1 MRRPSTLLLV
11 AVLTLAGASRAVAST
26 KLVAAAPSALELAGT
41 SNVTDW
47 RCRGTSLQTA
57 MEAAAPVEKINA
69 VIDRIEDGNI
79 GAWKGDVSAG
89 SFDAPSFQMQ
99 IPVASF
105 RCGNKVMER
114 DMSRALKA
122 GQHPTINFR
131 FKELRGPVRHDID
144 TNTFRAQ
151 IAGELVLAGTRR
163 EILVNVDAVRVTRE
177 RFHLRAELP
186 LRMTDFGITPPTAM
200 FGMVKAADQL
210 TVTFDLMMETGR

>member
-1 MRRPSTLLLV
+1 MRRSSTLLLL

-57 MEAAAPVEKINA
+57 MEVAEPVEKINT

-79 GAWKGDVSAG
+79 GVWKGDVSSG
-89 SFDAPSFQMQ
+89 SIAAPTFQME
-99 IPVASF
+99 IPIASL

-114 DMSRALKA
+114 DMNRALKA
-122 GQHPTINFR
+122 EQHPTINFR

-144 TNTFRAQ
+144 TNVFRAQ
-151 IAGELVLAGTRR
+151 IAGELVLAGKRR
-163 EILVNVDAVRVTRE
+163 EILVNVNAERVTRE
-177 RFHLRAELP
+177 RFRLRAEMP

-200 FGMVKAADQL
+200 FGMVKAADEL
-210 TVTFDLMMETGR
+210 TVKFDLMMEAGR